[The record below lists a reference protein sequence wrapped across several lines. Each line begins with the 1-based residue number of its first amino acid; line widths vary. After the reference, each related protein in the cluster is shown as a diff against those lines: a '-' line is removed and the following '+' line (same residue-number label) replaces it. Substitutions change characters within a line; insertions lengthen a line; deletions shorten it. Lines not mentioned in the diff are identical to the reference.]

1 MTGKID
7 PGVEIRRIIL
17 LSRFGSAG
25 RGRTLGQLVR
35 ECEKVA
41 GWRATGRTAREVV
54 LIVLQNLID
63 DGLVAVKDR
72 FVLTVKGHDYL
83 QDPLKW
89 RIDEPTTKD
98 TDQPA
103 LFWNAIH
110 SIIYETVDRVVR
122 RIRPGNIRS
131 SLNS

>member
-7 PGVEIRRIIL
+7 PSIEIRRIIL
-17 LSRFGSAG
+17 LSRFGSTG

-41 GWRATGRTAREVV
+41 GWRVAGKTGREVV

-72 FVLTVKGHDYL
+72 FVLTAKGRDYL

-103 LFWNAIH
+103 MFWNAIH

-131 SLNS
+131 SVNS

>member
-7 PGVEIRRIIL
+7 PSIEIRRIIL
-17 LSRFGSAG
+17 LSRFGSTG

-41 GWRATGRTAREVV
+41 GWRVTGKTGREVV

-72 FVLTVKGHDYL
+72 FVLTAKGHDYL

-89 RIDEPTTKD
+89 RFDEPTTED

-103 LFWNAIH
+103 MFWNAIH